1 MTSQP
6 ADFPA
11 LSTLWEKRSQNQSEG
26 WTFLF
31 LWMFVDRE
39 AIHIWKYW
47 RRHVCM
53 ITGPLLKHLSH
64 TVYWTSFLRLC
75 FSVEEAVP
83 PLRSLK
89 PEALQSPVTSS
100 RSVDPSLPS
109 LLIALC
115 TTFTFYIFFFLRR
128 VLDLGLFSCGW
139 ESSGRLLQGCRW
151 IWSIWNMKQNNRCQ
165 AIIEA
170 SCIRTCMMRFFFY
183 HSCVGGVLL
192 NYQWIRMKPK
202 RDFFFP
208 PLPCSSHLVTSY
220 WRRFTRVKRIMQ
232 DQKKL
237 FLSFHLLK
245 LISCYECSVPYRC
258 GLPITFLHLQF
269 AF

>member
-1 MTSQP
+1 MQSQP
-6 ADFPA
+6 SDFQA
-11 LSTLWEKRSQNQSEG
+11 LSTLWEKWSQDQSEG
-26 WTFLF
+26 WTFL
-31 LWMFVDRE
+31 LRWMFVDRWE
-39 AIHIWKYW
+39 IHIWKYW
-47 RRHVCM
+47 RRHVCV

-75 FSVEEAVP
+75 FSFEEAVP
-83 PLRSLK
+83 PLGSLK

-115 TTFTFYIFFFLRR
+115 TSFTFYIFFFLRR

-151 IWSIWNMKQNNRCQ
+151 IWSVWNMKQNNRCQ
-165 AIIEA
+165 TIIEA
-170 SCIRTCMMRFFFY
+170 SCIHTCMMCFFFIILVWEGF
-183 HSCVGGVLL
+183 S
-192 NYQWIRMKPK
+192 WIINESEWNQKGI
-202 RDFFFP
+202 FFFP
-208 PLPCSSHLVTSY
+208 PLFIWLQPIDADSLGWNTSCRT
-220 WRRFTRVKRIMQ
+220 RRNYFWVSIY
-232 DQKKL
+232 
-237 FLSFHLLK
+237 FK
-245 LISCYECSVPYRC
+245 LISCYECRVPYRC

>member
-31 LWMFVDRE
+31 LWMFLDRQT
-39 AIHIWKYW
+39 IHIWKYW
-47 RRHVCM
+47 RRHVRI

-75 FSVEEAVP
+75 FSFEEAVP

-89 PEALQSPVTSS
+89 PEALQSPVPSS

-170 SCIRTCMMRFFFY
+170 SCIRTCMMRFFFFL
-183 HSCVGGVLL
+183 SFLCGWGSLELL
-192 NYQWIRMKPK
+192 MNQNETKK
-202 RDFFFP
+202 GFFFFP
-208 PLPCSSHLVTSY
+208 S
-220 WRRFTRVKRIMQ
+220 
-232 DQKKL
+232 L
-237 FLSFHLLK
+237 F
-245 LISCYECSVPYRC
+245 IW
-258 GLPITFLHLQF
+258 LHPTDADSLG
-269 AF
+269 